1 MQNQDIMSLGSYQDI
16 KEIKIV
22 TLDVSQSAS
31 QPNLN
36 QNDCRS
42 PTRPNKFM
50 KSLIISTDKKKQLSA
65 SEGRRKR
72 HIPKTSIKLNSGDDQ
87 HGESSLFLQ
96 NNENKTGNVKVC
108 IRVRPLNQREKAKC
122 LDCIG
127 VNSDSIGANT
137 LTL

>member
-108 IRVRPLNQREKAKC
+108 IRVRPQTNEKKQSA
-122 LDCIG
+122 
-127 VNSDSIGANT
+127 
-137 LTL
+137 